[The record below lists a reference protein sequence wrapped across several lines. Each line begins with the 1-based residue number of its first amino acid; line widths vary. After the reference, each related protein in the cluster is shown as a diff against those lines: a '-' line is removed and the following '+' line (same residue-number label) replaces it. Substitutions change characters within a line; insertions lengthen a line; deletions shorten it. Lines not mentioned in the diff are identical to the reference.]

1 MVASASAVPS
11 DQVWTDEDGDGAVA
25 TAASFFFFVPF
36 FLGQEPVS
44 VTRIPVVV
52 TVDEGT
58 GDDDGCSSSV
68 PSSFF
73 NPTTGFILIVVT
85 V

>member
-1 MVASASAVPS
+1 MASASASDFPF

-25 TAASFFFFVPF
+25 AFFVVPF
-36 FLGQEPVS
+36 FFGQEPVS